1 MRIIILTLFMIVPLL
16 ANAEVVDGIAYNLD
30 KEAKTAEVARNDY
43 SGALTV
49 PSSITVEGV
58 EYAVTSI
65 GYAAFEYCTG
75 LTSVDIPN
83 SVTNIGNRA
92 FHDCT
97 GLTSVNLGNSV
108 KNIGWGAFYGCNAL
122 TKVTMPETVSDMTIG
137 GCAFSSCS
145 GLTSITVPQSV
156 SEIGVGAFG
165 HCYRLTSASIPE
177 SLTNVGKYAFRD
189 CNAMTQVYCSATEV
203 PSTADNVFFNI
214 DVAKSTLY
222 VPQASIE
229 AYKAA
234 SPWKDFGNILAIEA
248 SAIADVK
255 IGDAGVSAIYTL
267 DGKHATDGSRGI
279 LIVRQADGT
288 TKKVL
293 KP

>member
-1 MRIIILTLFMIVPLL
+1 MIIPLL
-16 ANAEVVDGIAYNLD
+16 ANAEVVDGINYNLD
-30 KEAKTAEVARNDY
+30 KEAKTAEVAKNNYEGDIII
-43 SGALTV
+43 

-83 SVTNIGNRA
+83 SVTSIGNRA

-97 GLTSVNLGNSV
+97 GLTSVKLGSSV

-122 TKVTMPETVSDMTIG
+122 TKVTMPETESDMTIG
-137 GCAFSSCS
+137 DCAFSSCS
-145 GLTSITVPQSV
+145 GLTSITVPESV

-165 HCYRLTSASIPE
+165 HCYRLTSAAMPE

-189 CNAMTQVYCSATEV
+189 CDAMTEVYCSATEI
-203 PSTADNVFFNI
+203 PNTADNVFHNI
-214 DVAKSTLY
+214 NVAKSTLY
-222 VPQASIE
+222 VPEASIE

-234 SPWKDFGNILAIEA
+234 SPWKDFDNILAIET

-255 IGDAGVSAIYTL
+255 TGDAGVSAIYTL

-279 LIVRQADGT
+279 LIIRQADGT

-293 KP
+293 KK

>member
-1 MRIIILTLFMIVPLL
+1 MRKLILILLTIVPLL
-16 ANAEVVDGIAYNLD
+16 ANAEVVDGINYSLN
-30 KEAKTAEVARNDY
+30 KGAKTAEVARNDY

-83 SVTNIGNRA
+83 SMTTIGNRA

-97 GLTSVNLGNSV
+97 GLTSVKLGSSV

-145 GLTSITVPQSV
+145 GLTSIRVPKSV
-156 SEIGVGAFG
+156 SEVGVGAFG

-177 SLTNVGKYAFRD
+177 SLNSVGKYAFRD

-203 PSTADNVFFNI
+203 PNTADNVFYHI

-222 VPQASIE
+222 VPEASIE

-234 SPWKDFGNILAIEA
+234 SPWKDFGNILAIET

-255 IGDAGVSAIYTL
+255 TGDAGVSAIYTL

-279 LIVRQADGT
+279 LIIRQADGT

-293 KP
+293 KK